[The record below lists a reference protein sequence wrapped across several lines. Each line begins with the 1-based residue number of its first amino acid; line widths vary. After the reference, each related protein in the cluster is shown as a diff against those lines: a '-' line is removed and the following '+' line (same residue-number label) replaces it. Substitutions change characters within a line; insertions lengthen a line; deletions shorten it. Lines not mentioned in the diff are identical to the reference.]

1 MSMQQSHEVEIDQN
15 YEAFQK
21 VVGSLMPTHAGQFAV
36 LRRQVVVD
44 YYKTAGE
51 ALIAAYQKYPDGLF
65 SVQEVADR
73 PLDLGFYSHVANN
86 R

>member
-1 MSMQQSHEVEIDQN
+1 MQNSHEAEIDRN

-21 VVGSLMPTHAGQFAV
+21 IVGSLMASHAGQFAV
-36 LRRQVVVD
+36 LRRGTVD
-44 YYKTAGE
+44 AYYKTAAQ
-51 ALIAAYQKYPDGLF
+51 ALIAAFHKYPDGLF

-73 PLDLGFYSHVANN
+73 PVDLGFYSHVANN

>member
-1 MSMQQSHEVEIDQN
+1 MQPDHDFEVDRNFQ
-15 YEAFQK
+15 AFQQI
-21 VVGSLMPTHAGQFAV
+21 VGGLMATHAGQFAV
-36 LRRQVVVD
+36 LRQGAVD
-44 YYKTAGE
+44 AYFKTAGE
-51 ALIAAYQKYPDGLF
+51 ALIAAYRKFPDGLF